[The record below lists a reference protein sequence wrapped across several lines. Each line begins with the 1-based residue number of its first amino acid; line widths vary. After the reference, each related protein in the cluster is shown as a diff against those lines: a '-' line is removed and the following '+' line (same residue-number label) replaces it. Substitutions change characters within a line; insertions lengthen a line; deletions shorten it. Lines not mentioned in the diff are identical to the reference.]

1 MLVLASVHLM
11 GSVMGLVI
19 LLGKGKVQ
27 VSVKASAAAW
37 ADLSVVAW
45 ADLSAVAWAVL
56 SAVAWA
62 DLSAVAWV
70 NEARKRPHW
79 LSPRPM

>member
-11 GSVMGLVI
+11 GSVMGLGI
-19 LLGKGKVQ
+19 LLGKEKVQ
-27 VSVKASAAAW
+27 VLVKA
-37 ADLSVVAW
+37 
-45 ADLSAVAWAVL
+45 

-62 DLSAVAWV
+62 DLSAAAWADLSAVALV

-79 LSPRPM
+79 LSPAPL

>member
-11 GSVMGLVI
+11 GSVMGLGI
-19 LLGKGKVQ
+19 LLGKEKVQ
-27 VSVKASAAAW
+27 VSVKASA
-37 ADLSVVAW
+37 VAW
-45 ADLSAVAWAVL
+45 ADLSAVAWADL

-70 NEARKRPHW
+70 NEARKRLHR
-79 LSPRPM
+79 LSPAPL